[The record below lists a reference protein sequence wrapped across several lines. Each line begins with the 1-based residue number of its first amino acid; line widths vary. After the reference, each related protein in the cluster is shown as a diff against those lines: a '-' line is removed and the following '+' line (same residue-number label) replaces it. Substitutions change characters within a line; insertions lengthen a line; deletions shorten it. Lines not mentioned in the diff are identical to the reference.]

1 MSNITHTPQW
11 DESELVS
18 RLKDGQEEAYRVLV
32 REYQN
37 KLLSVA
43 YGITLDR
50 EDSAEIVQDVFLKVY
65 QRIQT
70 FKGESKLY
78 TWLRRITVNQS
89 LNWQRRWK
97 RRFRWHHQPLEK
109 EDGYDSVNLNTG
121 SDNPETDYLKSEMR
135 QLLEQGLRTLPENAR
150 TVFILKEI
158 EGLSYSE
165 IGKTL
170 GIKTGTVS
178 SRIFYAR
185 RKLKENLSTL
195 LKKETRR

>member
-1 MSNITHTPQW
+1 MSNTIHTPQW

-18 RLKDGQEEAYRVLV
+18 RLKDGHEEAYRVLV
-32 REYQN
+32 QAYQN
-37 KLLSVA
+37 KLLNVA

-65 QRIQT
+65 QRIRT

-89 LNWQRRWK
+89 LNWKRRWK

-109 EDGYDSVNLNTG
+109 EDGYDSVDLSTG
-121 SDNPETDYLKSEMR
+121 SENPETDYLESEKK
-135 QLLEQGLRTLPENAR
+135 QLLEQGLKTLPEDAR

-165 IGKTL
+165 IGKML

-185 RKLKENLSTL
+185 RKLKENLSTI
-195 LKKETRR
+195 LKKDASR